1 MNYKKYKHFENSS
14 ENESVGKRERM
25 EIPTTTP
32 AYFYAVVPEI
42 IVAKKPVV
50 LSLFYSDIDGSSSVH
65 KV

>member
-1 MNYKKYKHFENSS
+1 MNNNNNKIGHA
-14 ENESVGKRERM
+14 
-25 EIPTTTP
+25 I
-32 AYFYAVVPEI
+32 VPEI